1 MRYLWFNENATGSV
15 TMQMRGSP
23 RDWPEHVQANTLTAI
38 IDLMQDL
45 MVELEVTETD
55 EHSPGAENVVQFKPK
70 H

>member
-1 MRYLWFNENATGSV
+1 
-15 TMQMRGSP
+15 MQMRGSP

-55 EHSPGAENVVQFKPK
+55 EHSPDAENVVQFKPK